1 MQNCTM
7 RSPDWDD
14 LRYFLALVD
23 SGTLSGAARALGVE
37 HTTIARRI
45 DALEASLTLRLF
57 DRIQK
62 GWSLT
67 SDGAAVIPHARRA
80 EQEIHSLMRAA
91 VGSASVTGVV
101 RISAPPALAAF
112 FLAPR
117 LKDVLER
124 LPGIDIE
131 LLAESRVA
139 DLMRR
144 EADIAL
150 RFRRPIA
157 AELAVRAV
165 SAIEYGLYASA
176 GYLFERAPQQ
186 WEFLGYN
193 DSLSDSPQQQWLEKI
208 RGQRR
213 YRLRS
218 NDLSTLCEAAVAG
231 LGVVVLPHYVSRLHT
246 RLVRAGME
254 SCPVKRRLWIV
265 MHRDVRRAARV
276 RAIADE
282 LIALFEPVAAR
293 SDRTL

>member
-1 MQNCTM
+1 M

-14 LRYFLALVD
+14 LRYFLTLVD
-23 SGTLSGAARALGVE
+23 CGTLSGAARALGVE

-45 DALEASLTLRLF
+45 DALEASLALRLF

-67 SDGAAVIPHARRA
+67 SDGAALILHARRA
-80 EQEIHSLMRAA
+80 EQEIQGLMRAA
-91 VGSASVTGVV
+91 AGSASVTGVV
-101 RISAPPALAAF
+101 RITAPPALATF

-117 LKDVLER
+117 LKDVLDR
-124 LPGIDIE
+124 LPGIEVE
-131 LLAESRVA
+131 LLAESRMA

-150 RFRRPIA
+150 RFRRPTA
-157 AELAVRAV
+157 AGLSVRAV
-165 SAIEYGLYASA
+165 SEVEYGLYASA
-176 GYLFERAPQQ
+176 SYLFGRSPQE
-186 WEFLGYN
+186 WEFLGYT
-193 DSLSDSPQQQWLEKI
+193 DSLSDSPQQQWLDKF

-231 LGVVVLPHYVSRLHT
+231 LGVVVLPQYVSQLHT
-246 RLVRAGME
+246 RLVPVESE
-254 SCPVKRRLWIV
+254 SCPVSRKLWIV
-265 MHRDVRRAARV
+265 MHQDVRRAARV

-282 LIALFEPVAAR
+282 VIALFEPGAAN
-293 SDRTL
+293 SEHIL

>member
-1 MQNCTM
+1 M

-23 SGTLSGAARALGVE
+23 SGTLSGAARALEVE

-67 SDGAAVIPHARRA
+67 SDGAALIPHARRA
-80 EQEIHSLMRAA
+80 EQEIQSLMRAA
-91 VGSASVTGVV
+91 VGSASITGVV

-117 LKDVLER
+117 LKDVSDR
-124 LPGIDIE
+124 LPGIEIE
-131 LLAESRVA
+131 LLAESRMA

-150 RFRRPIA
+150 RFRRPVA
-157 AELAVRAV
+157 AGLAVRAV
-165 SAIEYGLYASA
+165 SEIEYGLYASA
-176 GYLFERAPQQ
+176 NYLFERSPQQ

-231 LGVVVLPHYVSRLHT
+231 LGVVVLPHYVSHLHT
-246 RLVRAGME
+246 RLVRVEME
-254 SCPVKRRLWIV
+254 SCPVKRKLWIV
-265 MHRDVRRAARV
+265 MHQDVRRAARV
-276 RAIADE
+276 RTIANE
-282 LIALFEPVAAR
+282 LIKLFEPIAAQSER
-293 SDRTL
+293 AL

>member
-1 MQNCTM
+1 M

-14 LRYFLALVD
+14 LRYFLTLVD
-23 SGTLSGAARALGVE
+23 CGTLSGAARALGVE

-67 SDGAAVIPHARRA
+67 SDGAALIPHARRA
-80 EQEIHSLMRAA
+80 EQEIQSLMRAA
-91 VGSASVTGVV
+91 AGSASVTGVV
-101 RISAPPALAAF
+101 RITAPPALATF

-117 LKDVLER
+117 LGDVLGR
-124 LPGIDIE
+124 LSGIEIE
-131 LLAESRVA
+131 LLAESRVV

-150 RFRRPIA
+150 RFRRPTA
-157 AELAVRAV
+157 AGLTVRAV
-165 SAIEYGLYASA
+165 SVVEYGLYASA
-176 GYLFERAPQQ
+176 SYLFGRSPQE
-186 WEFLGYN
+186 WEFLGYT
-193 DSLSDSPQQQWLEKI
+193 DSMSDSPQQQWLDRF

-231 LGVVVLPHYVSRLHT
+231 LGVTVLPQYVSQLHT
-246 RLVRAGME
+246 RLVPVE
-254 SCPVKRRLWIV
+254 SESRPANRKLWIV
-265 MHRDVRRAARV
+265 MHQDVRRAARV

-282 LIALFEPVAAR
+282 LIALFEPVAAN
-293 SDRTL
+293 SEA